1 MQPIAFLG
9 QTRLGAPAISPDDRA
24 FLLGDGCF
32 ETLRVSGGKADGI
45 ADHIALLARS
55 AEVLGISDYPDA
67 AILRDA
73 ITALAASASGE
84 ASLRITLSRGAGGRG
99 ADAGT
104 AEALTLISLSP
115 LPAGRPYPPLH
126 VITSTIA
133 RNETSPLSRIKATSY
148 GDNLAARR
156 EAISKGAD
164 EALMLNTKGR
174 PACFAMGNLF
184 LRTAAGDWITPPESE
199 GVRPGYARAQ
209 LLAALAAAGTPA
221 AIRAIKPEELSESG
235 AALFATNSLWGV
247 RPVVRLDAGQY
258 EIGLAPPGP
267 LPR

>member
-1 MQPIAFLG
+1 MRPIAFLG
-9 QTRLGAPAISPDDRA
+9 QTRLDAPAISPDDRA

-32 ETLRVSGGKADGI
+32 ETLRVAGGKADGV

-55 AEVLGISDYPDA
+55 AEILDISAYPDEA
-67 AILRDA
+67 ALTDA
-73 ITALAASASGE
+73 ITALAASAPGE

-99 ADAGT
+99 A
-104 AEALTLISLSP
+104 EAASADPFTLISLTP

-126 VITSTIA
+126 AITSSIA
-133 RNETSPLSRIKATSY
+133 RNDTSPLSRIKATSY

-156 EAISKGAD
+156 EAVSKGAD

-184 LRTAAGDWITPPESE
+184 LRTAAGNWITPPESE
-199 GVRPGYARAQ
+199 GIRPGYARAQ
-209 LLAALAAAGTPA
+209 LLAALAAGGTPA
-221 AIRAIKPEELSESG
+221 TIRAIEPEDLAESG

-247 RPVVRLDAGQY
+247 RPVARLDAVQY
-258 EIGLAPPGP
+258 EIVLAPPGP
-267 LPR
+267 QPR